1 MHVAEI
7 YGAHFEYNG
16 IQSRRYGLMIANIE
30 TERFNQTYGTRQG
43 ITLFNKSSLKRYLID
58 DDYSDSPIT
67 IDIEIVTDNQKI
79 INPHE
84 RRTIE
89 RWLFGQT
96 KYQKFYIDMA
106 DDSTGESFEYKN
118 GEYKRLYLNCRFVNP
133 TKIEYNGG
141 IVGYKT
147 TLEADSGMWY
157 QDRTVQTFTLNH
169 ESSSSHSTIDV
180 VVDTDLKRF
189 TYPKVTLTTGDVGGN
204 VTILNHAD
212 DIERTTQ
219 FSQLAAN
226 TSVIL
231 NGETNYISG
240 QNFEKFYKQ
249 NFPRLLDGTNH
260 IYIAGNIKTIKFEF
274 YNRRF
279 W

>member
-1 MHVAEI
+1 
-7 YGAHFEYNG
+7 
-16 IQSRRYGLMIANIE
+16 MIANIE